1 MIDILI
7 DDDNKVSLKT
17 TNGIAETEIASA
29 IVVEA
34 MRQLKKP
41 EQDVKSKLVL
51 VAYDAKRKLEAV
63 KEVKEKLGLLGMPT
77 STLFINAYIKGG
89 IVGKKKDRYCFYP
102 YPFSVHSLIKIIGE
116 ARSKQNAYN
125 HRFREKNNEK
135 RVAITKE
142 WVGNYINNHPDCWE
156 VVAKALN
163 NSKEYRVQKWQD
175 L

>member
-51 VAYDAKRKLEAV
+51 VAYDDKRKLEAV
-63 KEVKEKLGLLGMPT
+63 KEVKEKLGLDLKEAKDLVDECVGRTMVVLSKGMK
-77 STLFINAYIKGG
+77 SKMNVLFDRFDPS
-89 IVGKKKDRYCFYP
+89 IVQVKVVDD
-102 YPFSVHSLIKIIGE
+102 
-116 ARSKQNAYN
+116 
-125 HRFREKNNEK
+125 
-135 RVAITKE
+135 KE
-142 WVGNYINNHPDCWE
+142 W
-156 VVAKALN
+156 L
-163 NSKEYRVQKWQD
+163 
-175 L
+175 

>member
-51 VAYDAKRKLEAV
+51 VAYDAKRKVEAV
-63 KEVKEKLGLLGMPT
+63 KEVKEKLGLGLKEAKDLVDECVGRTMVVLSKGMK
-77 STLFINAYIKGG
+77 SKMNVLFDRFDPS
-89 IVGKKKDRYCFYP
+89 IVQAKVVDD
-102 YPFSVHSLIKIIGE
+102 
-116 ARSKQNAYN
+116 
-125 HRFREKNNEK
+125 
-135 RVAITKE
+135 KE
-142 WVGNYINNHPDCWE
+142 W
-156 VVAKALN
+156 L
-163 NSKEYRVQKWQD
+163 
-175 L
+175 

>member
-63 KEVKEKLGLLGMPT
+63 KEVKEKLGLGLKEAKDLVDKCVGRTMIVLSKGMK
-77 STLFINAYIKGG
+77 SKMNVLFDRFDPS
-89 IVGKKKDRYCFYP
+89 IVQVKVVDD
-102 YPFSVHSLIKIIGE
+102 
-116 ARSKQNAYN
+116 
-125 HRFREKNNEK
+125 
-135 RVAITKE
+135 KE
-142 WVGNYINNHPDCWE
+142 W
-156 VVAKALN
+156 L
-163 NSKEYRVQKWQD
+163 
-175 L
+175 

>member
-29 IVVEA
+29 IVVEV

-63 KEVKEKLGLLGMPT
+63 KEVKEKLGLGLKEAKDLVDKCVGRTMIVLSKGMK
-77 STLFINAYIKGG
+77 SKMNVLFDRFDPS
-89 IVGKKKDRYCFYP
+89 IVQVKVVDD
-102 YPFSVHSLIKIIGE
+102 
-116 ARSKQNAYN
+116 
-125 HRFREKNNEK
+125 
-135 RVAITKE
+135 KE
-142 WVGNYINNHPDCWE
+142 W
-156 VVAKALN
+156 L
-163 NSKEYRVQKWQD
+163 
-175 L
+175 